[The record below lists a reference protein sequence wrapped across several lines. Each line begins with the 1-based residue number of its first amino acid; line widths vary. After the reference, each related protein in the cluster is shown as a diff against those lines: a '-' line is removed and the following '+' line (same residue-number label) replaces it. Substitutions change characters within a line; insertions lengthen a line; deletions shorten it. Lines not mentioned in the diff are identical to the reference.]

1 MEDTTPSLDVTTPT
15 PDAHGEVGMDRTE
28 LETLIRELILEREAE
43 TRDPNTLTLIAWGGD
58 LDRIWPTTILA
69 TTAAA
74 GGMDVTVFFTF
85 WGLFSLVR
93 EDKRITGTNWMT
105 KGMAAM
111 NRPSAPHAGLSKMNL
126 SGMGPMMMR
135 KLAEKNGI
143 APPEELLATAAELGV
158 KLWPCQMTMD
168 LMGLKSSDLI
178 DGLSEPVGAATA
190 IERMKHSAISL
201 FI

>member
-1 MEDTTPSLDVTTPT
+1 MTPIGKVADME
-15 PDAHGEVGMDRTE
+15 PDE
-28 LETLIRELILEREAE
+28 LETFVRELILQRESE
-43 TRDPNTLTLIAWGGD
+43 VRDPNLVTLVAWGGD

-74 GGMDVTVFFTF
+74 GGMDVAVFFTF

-105 KGMAAM
+105 KALSMM
-111 NRPSAPHAGLSKMNL
+111 NHPSAEHAGLSKLNMG
-126 SGMGPMMMR
+126 GMGPTMMR
-135 KLAEKNGI
+135 QLAKKNGV
-143 APPEELLATAAELGV
+143 APPEELLEHARDLDV

-168 LMGLKSSDLI
+168 LMGLKREDLI
-178 DGLSEPVGAATA
+178 EGLDEPAGAATA
-190 IERMKHSAISL
+190 LARMQRSAISL

>member
-1 MEDTTPSLDVTTPT
+1 MEQAASTVTSGGLA
-15 PDAHGEVGMDRTE
+15 DMDRSE
-28 LETLIRELILEREAE
+28 LEAFIRDLILQREAE

-74 GGMDVTVFFTF
+74 GGMDVAVFFTF

-93 EDKRITGTNWMT
+93 EDKRVTGTNWMT
-105 KGMAAM
+105 KGMSMM
-111 NRPSAPHAGLSKMNL
+111 NRPSASHAGLSKMNL
-126 SGMGPMMMR
+126 NGMGPMMMR
-135 KLAEKNGI
+135 KLAEKNGV
-143 APPEELLATAAELGV
+143 APPEELLQMAKELDV

-168 LMGLKSSDLI
+168 LMGLARADLI
-178 DGLSEPVGAATA
+178 DGLGEPAGAATA
-190 IERMKHSAISL
+190 LERMKRSAISL

>member
-1 MEDTTPSLDVTTPT
+1 MEQATTAVTSGGLA
-15 PDAHGEVGMDRTE
+15 DMDRAE
-28 LETLIRELILEREAE
+28 LEAFIRELILEREAQ

-74 GGMDVTVFFTF
+74 SGMDVAVFFTF

-105 KGMAAM
+105 KGMSVM
-111 NRPSAPHAGLSKMNL
+111 NRPSASHAGLSKMNL
-126 SGMGPMMMR
+126 NGMGPTMMR
-135 KLAEKNGI
+135 KLAEKNGV
-143 APPEELLATAAELGV
+143 APPEDLLEMAKELDV

-168 LMGLKSSDLI
+168 LMGLQREDLI
-178 DGLSEPVGAATA
+178 DGLGEPTGAATA
-190 IERMKHSAISL
+190 IERMKRSAISL